1 MTGWPPGPWPFVS
14 GATVQGS
21 DHRAVARGNEDAF
34 RAAVPA
40 DRESVVIAVAD
51 GAGGQQRG
59 ALGAQFAVDAACR
72 MLLLDR
78 PPPAGPATD
87 WQAWISARI
96 TGIIDEYQRMVTAV
110 GGGELG
116 STLAAAVICPPWAAF
131 CSVGD
136 CFGAVLARGDPE
148 RCHLVLPPPP
158 GDGEFTVFLSSPTA
172 RSRARSF
179 VLWDPGLTGVLLAT
193 DGCQPLALDHP
204 SFRGLPPSAGPQPVP
219 AFFVGLAQAVR
230 AAGGDGEPVH
240 ALLTGPEAARCT
252 DDLTV
257 VCALAAVG

>member
-78 PPPAGPATD
+78 PPRRPGHRLASLD
-87 WQAWISARI
+87 
-96 TGIIDEYQRMVTAV
+96 QR
-110 GGGELG
+110 
-116 STLAAAVICPPWAAF
+116 P
-131 CSVGD
+131 
-136 CFGAVLARGDPE
+136 
-148 RCHLVLPPPP
+148 
-158 GDGEFTVFLSSPTA
+158 
-172 RSRARSF
+172 
-179 VLWDPGLTGVLLAT
+179 
-193 DGCQPLALDHP
+193 DH
-204 SFRGLPPSAGPQPVP
+204 RHHRRVP
-219 AFFVGLAQAVR
+219 AHGHR
-230 AAGGDGEPVH
+230 GG
-240 ALLTGPEAARCT
+240 RR
-252 DDLTV
+252 
-257 VCALAAVG
+257 